1 MATESAP
8 VQTIRMYADALQQCT
23 AEDDTAGILK
33 VFLAR
38 DRVQACLQ
46 QPAVAPESAL
56 IWLVELDQQLQSL
69 ASEIAGHPELV
80 RWRRSIQPSEKNW
93 WWYATPQAEGFWHQ
107 LDWLW
112 NAASLVCLAA
122 FASYLTAFTAKFAV
136 GGFDLLKSFGLIG
149 NGTVAVLVLTSLTQS
164 GRKILIKLLE
174 RLNVSP
180 KYHSE
185 VTFLASAL
193 LLVSA
198 IALQA
203 NLPRLGQYYYTQGAQ
218 NFVERRFI
226 PAEKQIRQSL
236 ELQPDNGDAH
246 LILGRIY
253 EIQEDLEAARA
264 EYNLALQ
271 NNTVLA
277 YNNLGR
283 LLIADANY
291 RQAEA
296 LLIKGLSV
304 AQSSTPEAYETL
316 FVLYKNLGW
325 AQLKQLRHA
334 PALANL
340 EQAALINQTHL
351 NELRNGEV
359 DCILSAVLER
369 LDSNAQAITAAKVCI
384 EQATFETALDHEWFI
399 DAQNRISR
407 LENKPASASSGSNM
421 PAAAGLAP
429 GGAGGPIPSRNSTPT
444 RAGGTR

>member
-1 MATESAP
+1 MAAESVT
-8 VQTIRMYADALQQCT
+8 VQTIRKYADALQQCT
-23 AEDDTAGILK
+23 TENDVADVLK

-46 QPAVAPESAL
+46 QHEATPESAL
-56 IWLVELDQQLQSL
+56 IWLIELDQQLQSL
-69 ASEIAGHPELV
+69 ASEIARHPELL
-80 RWRRSIQPSEKNW
+80 RWRRSIQPSEKQW
-93 WWYATPQAEGFWHQ
+93 WWYATPKAEGFWHQ

-149 NGTVAVLVLTSLTQS
+149 NGTVAVLILTSLTQS

-185 VTFLASAL
+185 VTFFASAL

-203 NLPRLGQYYYTQGAQ
+203 NLSHLGQYYYTQGAK
-218 NFVERRFI
+218 NFTERRFI
-226 PAEKQIRQSL
+226 PAEKQLRQSL
-236 ELQPDNGDAH
+236 ELQPDNGNAH

-253 EIQEDLEAARA
+253 EIQEDLEGARA

-283 LLIADANY
+283 LLIADENY

-304 AQSSTPEAYETL
+304 AQSAATEEYETL
-316 FVLYKNLGW
+316 FVLHKNLGW
-325 AQLKQLRHA
+325 AQLKQLRHSL
-334 PALANL
+334 ALANL

-351 NELRNGEV
+351 NNLRGGEV
-359 DCILSAVLER
+359 DCILSDVLEQ
-369 LDSNAQAITAAKVCI
+369 L
-384 EQATFETALDHEWFI
+384 EWGEE
-399 DAQNRISR
+399 S
-407 LENKPASASSGSNM
+407 PYCS
-421 PAAAGLAP
+421 
-429 GGAGGPIPSRNSTPT
+429 
-444 RAGGTR
+444 